1 MFKNENREK
10 IIFIIHEM
18 SMGGATRVILNL
30 VNNLEED
37 KFETHLVVFNN
48 RGSLLPK
55 VKKSVTIHNLN
66 SSRVLL
72 GTHKLLYLLLKE
84 RPSVV
89 FTGITHV
96 NLTIAMWIPMLK
108 LRLKNTKFITRE
120 VNIPSVRAKYLKKS
134 KKMDYIYRRVI
145 TRFDRVVAQSQY
157 MKSDIISTY
166 GVDAEKI
173 TVVNNPLDAQS
184 INEQLKQRGDKRLLP
199 PDKINIVATG
209 MLRQQKAFEKLLDVF
224 ALLDDRYHLHIIGE
238 GPEREM
244 LERRIDELGIEK
256 KVTLQ
261 GLQKNP
267 YPYIKEAD
275 LVVLS
280 SRYEG
285 FPNVLLEANTCGK
298 FVVANACPGVNE
310 EIIIDKVNGVLVEDN
325 NSEAFARAIEQYANM
340 RHDEEKIIETIGRY
354 NVKSIVEI
362 YKNIFT
368 KDISQN
374 LLESETL
381 VPNITRLKPSVPSFT
396 RSLKR
401 EE

>member
-1 MFKNENREK
+1 MSIKKIDNRLK

-30 VNNLEED
+30 VNNLEEENFD
-37 KFETHLVVFNN
+37 THLAVFNS

-66 SSRVLL
+66 STRVLF

-96 NLTIAMWIPMLK
+96 NLTLAMWIPILK

-134 KKMDYIYRRVI
+134 KKMDYIYKRVI
-145 TRFDRVVAQSQY
+145 SRFDRVIAQSQY
-157 MKSDIISTY
+157 MKNDIISSY
-166 GVDAEKI
+166 SIDAKKI
-173 TVVNNPLDAQS
+173 TVINNPLDAHS
-184 INEQLKQRGDKRLLP
+184 INKQLKQKSDKKLLP
-199 PDKINIVATG
+199 ENRINIVAIG
-209 MLRQQKAFEKLLDVF
+209 MLRKQKAFEKLLDVF
-224 ALLDDRYHLHIIGE
+224 TLLDKKYHLHIIGE

-244 LERRIDELGIEK
+244 LEKRIDELGIEK

-285 FPNVLLEANTCGK
+285 FPNVLLEANACGK

-325 NSEAFARAIEQYANM
+325 NSEAFAKAIESYASM
-340 RHDEEKIIETIGRY
+340 SHDEEKIMETIKRY
-354 NVKSIVEI
+354 DVQNIVKVYKSI
-362 YKNIFT
+362 FT
-368 KDISQN
+368 
-374 LLESETL
+374 E
-381 VPNITRLKPSVPSFT
+381 
-396 RSLKR
+396 R